1 MSAYLINLSK
11 SEIKRIKRDRP
22 KVLEKKHSEY
32 KKKQKLIDDIKK
44 NKQSNR
50 NINTPTQTQTH

>member
-1 MSAYLINLSK
+1 MSADLINLSK

-22 KVLEKKHSEY
+22 KVLEKKYSEY

-44 NKQSNR
+44 
-50 NINTPTQTQTH
+50 